1 MMTVKKL
8 KEILETLP
16 DDMPVIIPVINP
28 DDLNGIDGFRYVKT
42 AGVLCC
48 EFEVDKRVVCL
59 NTSDCGLDISGQLEH
74 NKYRADT
81 SIICEK
87 VLH

>member
-16 DDMPVIIPVINP
+16 DDMPVIIPIVNP
-28 DDLNGIDGFRYVKT
+28 DDPNGIDGFRYVKT

-48 EFEVDKRVVCL
+48 EYEADKRVVCL
-59 NTSDCGLDISGQLEH
+59 NTSGYGLDIGGQLKH
-74 NKYRADT
+74 NNYRADT
-81 SIICEK
+81 SILCEK
-87 VLH
+87 VLY